1 MEWVS
6 AIVVWGGTQMASKVF
21 SKVIEVDNREAR
33 LMREIEKLQI
43 QVRNFQN
50 RNDTPPPEVDL
61 TVSKAIGL
69 SDAINTDIVVNS
81 SNNNK
86 NKKYIKKTKK
96 RILYQEE
103 DNEYICIYL
112 KQGT

>member
-6 AIVVWGGTQMASKVF
+6 AIVVWGGTQIASKVF

-50 RNDTPPPEVDL
+50 RNDTPPPDVDL
-61 TVSKAIGL
+61 TVSKANGL
-69 SDAINTDIVVNS
+69 YDAINTDIVDKS
-81 SNNNK
+81 SK
-86 NKKYIKKTKK
+86 NKKCIKKTKK

-103 DNEYICIYL
+103 DDEYICIYL
-112 KQGT
+112 KQG